1 MGDKRQ
7 EIANELI
14 LIISGKKQKVKRKLD
29 KRQERT
35 VKPGLAFLKQQ
46 AKNIIGCF

>member
-14 LIISGKKQKVKRKLD
+14 LIISGKKQNVKRKLEE
-29 KRQERT
+29 RQEN
-35 VKPGLAFLKQQ
+35 ANEQ
-46 AKNIIGCF
+46 

>member
-14 LIISGKKQKVKRKLD
+14 LIISGKGKKSKEIGQTSEKRK
-29 KRQERT
+29 RT
-35 VKPGLAFLKQQ
+35 VKPYLAFLKR
-46 AKNIIGCF
+46 